1 MKTQVQKVLQNVVD
15 ELESETRIFEQ
26 MDNEFKDNMFYK
38 DYANVSYVAHLN
50 AIARIKEVLLRM
62 DINNRGE

>member
-38 DYANVSYVAHLN
+38 DYANVS
-50 AIARIKEVLLRM
+50 
-62 DINNRGE
+62 